1 MNIYHEKNPYNEGLI
16 NSLKL
21 NKSEVF
27 FKHKS
32 DGILFIEEDSKL
44 ISILIYKNL
53 SFPYESYI
61 EFHIEMLAKNKYLGA
76 ICILNAIE
84 KLQDLFES
92 KELIT
97 RHSKHEL
104 NTLLMFNDLGCKPI
118 EYSRDGDLNIILKK
132 SPKSHIPSNSDDKI
146 PSKNFKL
153 FLKKW
158 LAADVDFFSIEEF
171 QNDYSLS
178 LTKSNIQINNI
189 SPNISIIVNNE
200 SNEALIYQ
208 LHKSK
213 RKELILVFN
222 FFQNTNIKNVF
233 FHERNSRLEQL
244 LFLSGF
250 SNTAFKHKSF
260 KKWSR

>member
-1 MNIYHEKNPYNEGLI
+1 LNIYHEKNPYNKGLI

-32 DGILFIEEDSKL
+32 DGILFIEEDSKPT
-44 ISILIYKNL
+44 SILIYKNL
-53 SFPYESYI
+53 SFPYENCI

-132 SPKSHIPSNSDDKI
+132 SPKSHIPSNDFKI
-146 PSKNFKL
+146 PSNNFKL

-158 LAADVDFFSIEEF
+158 LAADIDFFSMEQF

-178 LTKSNIQINNI
+178 LTNSNIQINNI
-189 SPNISIIVNNE
+189 STNISIIVNNE

-208 LHKSK
+208 LQKSK
-213 RKELILVFN
+213 RKELIRVFN
-222 FFQNTNIKNVF
+222 FFQNINIKNVF
-233 FHERNSRLEQL
+233 FHEHNSRLEQL

-250 SNTAFKHKSF
+250 LNTSFKHISF

>member
-1 MNIYHEKNPYNEGLI
+1 
-16 NSLKL
+16 
-21 NKSEVF
+21 
-27 FKHKS
+27 
-32 DGILFIEEDSKL
+32 
-44 ISILIYKNL
+44 
-53 SFPYESYI
+53 
-61 EFHIEMLAKNKYLGA
+61 MLAKNKYLGA

-132 SPKSHIPSNSDDKI
+132 SPKSHIPSNGDKI

-158 LAADVDFFSIEEF
+158 LAVDVDFFSIEEF

-208 LHKSK
+208 LQKSK

-222 FFQNTNIKNVF
+222 FFQNTNIKKF
-233 FHERNSRLEQL
+233 F
-244 LFLSGF
+244 F
-250 SNTAFKHKSF
+250 
-260 KKWSR
+260 